1 MISAMMSVCTICDFW
16 DRGERGERGS
26 GRILKKVW
34 QSEWVNSVSRSEEPN
49 CTQRMKLGTD
59 NRNLSWR
66 TEQCYILLSSVLS
79 LERG

>member
-34 QSEWVNSVSRSEEPN
+34 QSEWVKSGSRFEVPN
-49 CTQRMKLGTD
+49 CTQRMTLGTD
-59 NRNLSWR
+59 NGEL
-66 TEQCYILLSSVLS
+66 ILEDGAMLYTSFFSTLT
-79 LERG
+79 